1 MHEIVFY
8 IKPPRVPTLCL
19 ECLDEETHTVL
30 DLVTSAVSVAQHSV
44 LEKGNVVCSPS
55 NVVCSHVVGRPRG
68 GFKKRSIASV
78 R

>member
-19 ECLDEETHTVL
+19 ECLGEETQTVL
-30 DLVTSAVSVAQHSV
+30 DPVTSSVPAHADRV
-44 LEKGNVVCSPS
+44 EA
-55 NVVCSHVVGRPRG
+55 
-68 GFKKRSIASV
+68 IAISSSDA